1 MSKFSEEWLEALSN
15 KPEPFQ
21 VSGTANNM
29 TYKVSID
36 EDFESVRQFED
47 IVTVLDAASEG
58 DFMDI
63 KLSTNGGALH
73 AILPLL
79 NSMRR
84 TKAIV
89 GVHAVSD
96 VASAGTFL
104 LMAADEV
111 YVNPYITLMFHQVSF
126 GSGGAGSSVE
136 SHVAHTLKASKA
148 IIHEMYKDFF
158 TEHEISAMLSGK
170 DFYMGK
176 DEFDKRYDKREEAR
190 KELVASIIEEMA
202 GEEEALDSIKP
213 VENNPTDNNSI
224 AKKPVRRKKK
234 TDLH

>member
-21 VSGTANNM
+21 VSGTANSM

-36 EDFESVRQFED
+36 EDFDSVRQFED

-73 AILPLL
+73 SILPLL
-79 NSMRR
+79 NSIRR
-84 TKAIV
+84 TKATV

-111 YVNPYITLMFHQVSF
+111 YINPYVTLMFHQVSF

-148 IIHEMYKDFF
+148 IIHEMYRDFF
-158 TEHEISAMLSGK
+158 TEHEITAMLSGK

-176 DEFDKRYDKREEAR
+176 EEFDKRYDKREEAR
-190 KELVASIIEEMA
+190 KEIIASIIEEMA
-202 GEEEALDSIKP
+202 DAEEALDSIKA
-213 VENNPTDNNSI
+213 EGDTST
-224 AKKPVRRKKK
+224 KKPTRRKKK